1 MLNNF
6 IQLALS
12 QRLLLLLLTS
22 LLAVVGWQSM
32 INTPIDAFPDITH
45 PQVKIIL
52 KVAGMTPSEIETRV
66 TALVE
71 TEMLGI
77 PKQKRLRSL
86 TKYGLTDIT
95 VDFEE
100 GVDIYWARQQVNE
113 RLSAMSER
121 LPSEME
127 GGIAPMTTPL
137 SDVFMFTLESDS
149 LSLSERRQWL
159 DWVIRPSLRTLAGVA
174 DVNTLGGEVRT
185 YEIAPDAQRMA
196 ALGITLE
203 DIQQTISNNHQ
214 MTGAG
219 RLDESEE
226 TLVVRLNGS
235 QTGLDSLAALR
246 ITTKD
251 NTPIRIADVAQVHL
265 GSLARNGGVTHN
277 GKGETVEA
285 IVLAMTGA
293 NARMVVKGVEER
305 LASLEA
311 ALPKDLHINVFYN
324 RANLIERAVWT
335 VTQSLIEAI
344 ILVLLLLI
352 VFLSNWRAALTVA
365 MILPLSALAT
375 FILME
380 QAHLSA
386 NLMSLGGLVIA
397 IGMLVDAGVV
407 VVENIVSRLHAG
419 KSHRL
424 PKQHL
429 IARAV
434 GEVSTP
440 VAAGIAIIIIIFL
453 PLLTLEDIEGKLF
466 SPVALTIVFA
476 LASALVLALTVI
488 PAIASMLLSGQHA
501 FDEPQWLERL
511 QVTYQA
517 FLEGAIKRQR
527 LIASIS
533 ALSLVLAAVA
543 YPNIGKIF
551 IPTLDEGDII
561 VQLEKLPSISLN
573 ASLAL
578 DTKVQQSLLAE
589 VPEITGI
596 IARAGSDDI
605 GLDPMGLN
613 DTDSFLTLKPAAQWR
628 IPHDK
633 EALLTAIRDVLDSF
647 SGINHTLTQPIEMRV
662 SEMLTGTRG
671 DIAIKI
677 YGDNAQQLTQLAERI
692 QTELTHMTGAAEVFT
707 PANNGVQYLQVTFD
721 HDAMRRYELNVD
733 TLSQWI
739 RSQLEG
745 QAIGL
750 MYEGNRRTPIMLRG
764 DAQPSE
770 NLPELAQ
777 LPIPQTLAKGLRLS
791 DVATLERS
799 EGPVSIARENGQRM
813 AVVLVNVNGR
823 DLVGFVEEAQQK
835 IKNTIALPA
844 GYWLTWGGQFENQQR
859 ASQRLSIVIP
869 LGLLMIAFL
878 LLMLLGSFKLTLI
891 TMLSVPFA
899 LVGGIIAL
907 YASGE
912 YLSLPASIGFIALL
926 GIAVLNSLVMV
937 DTWKH
942 LRNEGHSGLT
952 LVLMGAKRRLRPVL
966 MTASIAALGLMPLL
980 FATGPGSELQR
991 PLAVVVIGGLVTSTL
1006 LTLVLLPLIYYR
1018 LVAQYD
1024 HTH

>member
-1 MLNNF
+1 MSKL

-22 LLAVVGWQSM
+22 LLALVGWQSM
-32 INTPIDAFPDITH
+32 MNTPIDAFPDITH

-52 KVAGMTPSEIETRV
+52 KIPGMTPSEIETRV

-95 VDFEE
+95 IDFEE

-121 LPSEME
+121 LPADMD

-159 DWVIRPSLRTLAGVA
+159 DWVIRPSLRTIAGVA
-174 DVNTLGGEVRT
+174 DVNTLGGEVRS
-185 YEIAPDAQRMA
+185 YEISPDPQRMS
-196 ALGITLE
+196 ALGITLD
-203 DIQQTISNNHQ
+203 DIKQTIINNHQ
-214 MTGAG
+214 ITGAG

-235 QTGLDSLAALR
+235 LIGLDNLAELR
-246 ITTKD
+246 IATKD
-251 NTPIRIADVAQVHL
+251 NSPIRLSDVAQVHF
-265 GSLARNGGVTHN
+265 GSLARNGGVTRN
-277 GKGETVEA
+277 GQGETVEA
-285 IVLAMTGA
+285 IVLAITGA
-293 NARMVVKGVEER
+293 NARMVIKGVKER
-305 LASLEA
+305 LTLLETT
-311 ALPKDLHINVFYN
+311 LPKDLHINVFYN
-324 RANLIERAVWT
+324 RADLIERAVWT
-335 VTQSLIEAI
+335 VTKSLIEAI
-344 ILVLLLLI
+344 VLVLLLLI

-375 FILME
+375 FILMQ

-419 KSHRL
+419 KAHRL

-440 VAAGIAIIIIIFL
+440 VSAGIAIIIIIFL
-453 PLLTLEDIEGKLF
+453 PLLTLQDIEGKLF

-476 LASALVLALTVI
+476 LASALFLALTVI
-488 PAIASMLLSGQHA
+488 PAIASILLSGKHA
-501 FDEPQWLERL
+501 FDEPFWLEHL
-511 QVTYQA
+511 QSRYQNL
-517 FLEGAIKRQR
+517 LEGAIKRQG
-527 LIASIS
+527 LIAIISI
-533 ALSLVLAAVA
+533 LSLVIAGTI
-543 YPNIGKIF
+543 YPRIGKIF

-561 VQLEKLPSISLN
+561 VQLEKLPSISLA

-578 DTKVQQSLLAE
+578 DTKVQQTLLKE

-605 GLDPMGLN
+605 GVDPMGLN
-613 DTDSFLTLKPAAQWR
+613 DTDSFLTLKAANEWR
-628 IPHDK
+628 IPNNK
-633 EALLTAIRDVLDSF
+633 EALLASIREVLEGF
-647 SGINHTLTQPIEMRV
+647 TGINYTLTQPIEMRV

-677 YGDNAQQLTQLAERI
+677 YGDDSQQLTQLAQSI
-692 QTELTHMTGAAEVFT
+692 QTQLSPITGASEVFT
-707 PANNGVQYLQVTFD
+707 PANGGVQYLQIQFD
-721 HDAMRRYELNVD
+721 HDALRRYELNID
-733 TLSQWI
+733 SLSEWI
-739 RSQLEG
+739 RSQIEG

-764 DAQPSE
+764 DSQPSE
-770 NLPELAQ
+770 NLSNLAQ
-777 LPIPQTLAKGLRLS
+777 LLIPDSQIQGLRLA
-791 DVATLERS
+791 DVAQVTRS
-799 EGPVSIARENGQRM
+799 EGAVSIARENGQRM

-823 DLVGFVEEAQQK
+823 DLVSFVKEAQQAIKQK
-835 IKNTIALPA
+835 ITLPT
-844 GYWLTWGGQFENQQR
+844 GYWITFGGQFENQQR
-859 ASQRLSIVIP
+859 ANERLSIVVP
-869 LGLLMIAFL
+869 LGLLIIAFL
-878 LLMLLGSFKLTLI
+878 LLMLLGSLKLTLI

-899 LVGGIIAL
+899 LIGGIIAL
-907 YASGE
+907 YFSGE

-937 DTWKH
+937 DTWKQ
-942 LRNEGHSGLT
+942 LRKEGLKGLL
-952 LVLMGAKRRLRPVL
+952 LVLTGAKRRLRPVL
-966 MTASIAALGLMPLL
+966 MTASIAALGLIPLL

-991 PLAVVVIGGLVTSTL
+991 PLAVVVTGGLVSSTL
-1006 LTLVLLPLIYYR
+1006 LTLILLPLIYYR
-1018 LVAQYD
+1018 LIARHD
-1024 HTH
+1024 A

>member
-1 MLNNF
+1 MNSF

-113 RLSAMSER
+113 RLSAMVER

-159 DWVIRPSLRTLAGVA
+159 DWVIRPSLRTIAGVA

-203 DIQQTISNNHQ
+203 DIAQTISSNHQ

-251 NTPIRIADVAQVHL
+251 NTPIRLADVAQVHL

-488 PAIASMLLSGQHA
+488 PAIASILLSGQHA

-511 QVTYQA
+511 QITYQA
-517 FLEGAIKRQR
+517 FLEGAIKRQT

-628 IPHDK
+628 IPNDK

-692 QTELTHMTGAAEVFT
+692 QTELTPMTGAAEVFT

-721 HDAMRRYELNVD
+721 HDALRRYELNVD

-823 DLVGFVEEAQQK
+823 DLVSFVEEAQQK

-878 LLMLLGSFKLTLI
+878 LLMLLESFKLTLI

-942 LRNEGHSGLT
+942 LRSEGHYGLT

>member
-1 MLNNF
+1 MSKL

-22 LLAVVGWQSM
+22 LLALVGWQSM
-32 INTPIDAFPDITH
+32 MNTPIDAFPDITH

-52 KVAGMTPSEIETRV
+52 KIPGMTPSEIETRV

-95 VDFEE
+95 IDFEE

-121 LPSEME
+121 LPADID

-159 DWVIRPSLRTLAGVA
+159 DWVIRPSLRTIAGVA
-174 DVNTLGGEVRT
+174 DVNTLGGEVRS
-185 YEIAPDAQRMA
+185 YEISPDPQRMS
-196 ALGITLE
+196 ALGITLD
-203 DIQQTISNNHQ
+203 DIKQTIINNHQ
-214 MTGAG
+214 ITGAG

-235 QTGLDSLAALR
+235 LIGLDNLAELR
-246 ITTKD
+246 IVTKD
-251 NTPIRIADVAQVHL
+251 NTPIRLSDVAQVHF
-265 GSLARNGGVTHN
+265 GSLARNGGVTRN
-277 GKGETVEA
+277 GQGETVEA
-285 IVLAMTGA
+285 IVLAITGA
-293 NARMVVKGVEER
+293 NARMVIKGVKER
-305 LASLEA
+305 LALLETT
-311 ALPKDLHINVFYN
+311 LPKDLHISVFYN
-324 RANLIERAVWT
+324 RADLIERAVWT
-335 VTQSLIEAI
+335 VTKSLIEAI
-344 ILVLLLLI
+344 VLVLLLLI

-375 FILME
+375 FILMQ

-419 KSHRL
+419 KEHRL

-440 VAAGIAIIIIIFL
+440 VSAGIAIIIIIFL
-453 PLLTLEDIEGKLF
+453 PLLTLQDIEGKLF

-476 LASALVLALTVI
+476 LASALFLALTVI
-488 PAIASMLLSGQHA
+488 PAIASILLSGKHA
-501 FDEPQWLERL
+501 FDEPFWLEQL
-511 QVTYQA
+511 QSRYQNL
-517 FLEGAIKRQR
+517 LEGAIKRQG
-527 LIASIS
+527 LIAIISI
-533 ALSLVLAAVA
+533 LSLIIAGTI
-543 YPNIGKIF
+543 YPRIGKIF

-561 VQLEKLPSISLN
+561 VQLEKLPSISLA

-578 DTKVQQSLLAE
+578 DTKVQQTLLKE

-613 DTDSFLTLKPAAQWR
+613 DTDSFLTLKAANEWR
-628 IPHDK
+628 IPNNK
-633 EALLTAIRDVLDSF
+633 EALLASIREVLEGF
-647 SGINHTLTQPIEMRV
+647 TGINHTLTQPIEMRV

-677 YGDNAQQLTQLAERI
+677 YGDDSQQLTQLAQSI
-692 QTELTHMTGAAEVFT
+692 QTQLSPIAGASEVFT
-707 PANNGVQYLQVTFD
+707 PANSGVQYLQVQFD
-721 HDAMRRYELNVD
+721 HDALRRYELNID
-733 TLSQWI
+733 SLSEWI
-739 RSQLEG
+739 RSQIEG

-764 DAQPSE
+764 DSQPSE
-770 NLPELAQ
+770 ILSNLAQ
-777 LPIPQTLAKGLRLS
+777 LLIPDSHIQGLRLA
-791 DVATLERS
+791 DVAQVTRS
-799 EGPVSIARENGQRM
+799 EGAVSIARENGQRM

-823 DLVGFVEEAQQK
+823 DLVSFVKEAQQVIKQK
-835 IKNTIALPA
+835 ITLPT
-844 GYWLTWGGQFENQQR
+844 GYWLTFGGQFENQQR
-859 ASQRLSIVIP
+859 ANERLSIVVP
-869 LGLLMIAFL
+869 LGLLIIAFL
-878 LLMLLGSFKLTLI
+878 LLMLLGSLKLTLI

-899 LVGGIIAL
+899 LIGGIIAL
-907 YASGE
+907 YFSGE

-937 DTWKH
+937 DTWKQ
-942 LRNEGHSGLT
+942 LRKEGLKGLL
-952 LVLMGAKRRLRPVL
+952 LVLTGAKRRLRPVL
-966 MTASIAALGLMPLL
+966 MTASIAALGLIPLL

-991 PLAVVVIGGLVTSTL
+991 PLAVVVTGGLVSSTL
-1006 LTLVLLPLIYYR
+1006 LTLILLPLIYYR
-1018 LVAQYD
+1018 LIARHD
-1024 HTH
+1024 T

>member
-1 MLNNF
+1 MNSL
-6 IQLALS
+6 IQAALS
-12 QRLLLLLLTS
+12 QRILVLMLTS
-22 LLAVVGWQSM
+22 LLAVIGWQSM
-32 INTPIDAFPDITH
+32 MTTPIDAFPDITH

-52 KVAGMTPSEIETRV
+52 KIPGMTPNEIETRV

-77 PKQKRLRSL
+77 PRQKRLRSL

-113 RLSAMSER
+113 RLSGMSGR
-121 LPSEME
+121 LPVDMT
-127 GGIAPMTTPL
+127 GGVAPMTTPL

-159 DWVIRPSLRTLAGVA
+159 DWVIRPSLRTIAGVA

-185 YEIAPDAQRMA
+185 YEIVPDPQRMA
-196 ALGITLE
+196 VLGITLGE
-203 DIQQTISNNHQ
+203 IKQSITTNHQ
-214 MTGAG
+214 ITGAG

-226 TLVVRLNGS
+226 TLVVRLEGS
-235 QTGLDSLAALR
+235 LKGLDSLADLR
-246 ITTKD
+246 ISTKD
-251 NTPIRIADVAQVHL
+251 NSPIRLIDVAEVHL
-265 GSLARNGGVTHN
+265 GSLARNGGVTQN
-277 GKGETVEA
+277 GHGETVEA

-293 NARMVVKGVEER
+293 NARMVVQGIEER
-305 LASLEA
+305 LATLDA
-311 ALPKDLHINVFYN
+311 ALPKDLHVHVFYN

-335 VTQSLIEAI
+335 VTKSLIEAI

-375 FILME
+375 FILMK

-407 VVENIVSRLHAG
+407 VVENIVSRLHAS
-419 KSHRL
+419 KYHRL

-440 VAAGIAIIIIIFL
+440 VTAGIAIIIIIFL
-453 PLLTLEDIEGKLF
+453 PLLTLQDIEGKLF

-476 LASALVLALTVI
+476 LASALLLALTVI
-488 PAIASMLLSGQHA
+488 PAIASLLLSGSHA
-501 FDEPQWLERL
+501 FDEPKWLETL
-511 QVTYQA
+511 QHAYQR
-517 FLEGAIKRQR
+517 FLEAAIHKQR
-527 LIASIS
+527 LIAIISI
-533 ALSLVLAAVA
+533 LSLVLAAA
-543 YPNIGKIF
+543 LYPRIGKIF

-578 DTKVQQSLLAE
+578 DTKVQQTLLAE

-613 DTDSFLTLKPAAQWR
+613 DTDSFLRLKPANEWR
-628 IPHDK
+628 IPNNK
-633 EALLTAIRDVLDSF
+633 EALLTAIRNTLEGF
-647 SGINHTLTQPIEMRV
+647 AGINHTLTQPIEMRV

-671 DIAIKI
+671 DVAIKV
-677 YGDNAQQLTQLAERI
+677 YGEDSKQLTQLAETI
-692 QTELTHMTGAAEVFT
+692 KEQLTPITGAAEVFT
-707 PANNGVQYLQVTFD
+707 PANSGVQYLQVRFD
-721 HDAMRRYELNVD
+721 HDALRRYELDVD
-733 TLSQWI
+733 TLSQWV

-745 QAIGL
+745 QAVGL

-770 NLPELAQ
+770 VLPDLGR
-777 LPIPQTLAKGLRLS
+777 LPIPNSHIAGLRLS
-791 DVATLERS
+791 DVALLERS

-813 AVVLVNVNGR
+813 AVILVNVNGR
-823 DLVGFVEEAQQK
+823 DLVGFVEEAQNK
-835 IKNTIALPA
+835 IKKNIILPA

-859 ASQRLSIVIP
+859 ASERLGIVVP
-869 LGLLMIAFL
+869 LGLLIIAFL
-878 LLMLLGSFKLTLI
+878 LLMLLGSLKLTII

-899 LVGGIIAL
+899 LIGGIIAL
-907 YASGE
+907 YFSGE

-942 LRNEGHSGLT
+942 LRSEGHYGLT

-966 MTASIAALGLMPLL
+966 MTASIAALGLLPLL

-991 PLAVVVIGGLVTSTL
+991 PLAVVVIGGLITSSL

-1018 LVAQYD
+1018 LVASHD
-1024 HTH
+1024 TH

>member
-1 MLNNF
+1 MSKL

-22 LLAVVGWQSM
+22 LLALVGWQSM
-32 INTPIDAFPDITH
+32 MNTPIDAFPDITH

-52 KVAGMTPSEIETRV
+52 KIPGMTPSEIETRV

-95 VDFEE
+95 IDFEE

-121 LPSEME
+121 LPADMD

-159 DWVIRPSLRTLAGVA
+159 DWVIRPSLRTIAGVA
-174 DVNTLGGEVRT
+174 DVNTLGGEVRS
-185 YEIAPDAQRMA
+185 YEISPDPQRMS
-196 ALGITLE
+196 ALGITLD
-203 DIQQTISNNHQ
+203 DIKQTIINNHQ
-214 MTGAG
+214 ITGAG

-235 QTGLDSLAALR
+235 LIGLDNLAELR
-246 ITTKD
+246 IATKD
-251 NTPIRIADVAQVHL
+251 NSPIRLSDVAQVHF
-265 GSLARNGGVTHN
+265 GSLARNGGVTRN
-277 GKGETVEA
+277 GQGETVEA
-285 IVLAMTGA
+285 IVLAITGA
-293 NARMVVKGVEER
+293 NARMVIKGVKER
-305 LASLEA
+305 LTLLETT
-311 ALPKDLHINVFYN
+311 LPKDLHINVFYN
-324 RANLIERAVWT
+324 RADLIERAVWT
-335 VTQSLIEAI
+335 VTKSLIEAI
-344 ILVLLLLI
+344 VLVLLLLI

-375 FILME
+375 FILMQ

-419 KSHRL
+419 KAHRL

-434 GEVSTP
+434 SEVSTP
-440 VAAGIAIIIIIFL
+440 VSAGIAIIIIIFL
-453 PLLTLEDIEGKLF
+453 PLLTLQDIEGKLF

-476 LASALVLALTVI
+476 LASALFLALTVI
-488 PAIASMLLSGQHA
+488 PAIASILLSGKHA
-501 FDEPQWLERL
+501 FDEPFWLEHL
-511 QVTYQA
+511 QSRYQNL
-517 FLEGAIKRQR
+517 LEGAIKRQG
-527 LIASIS
+527 LIAIISI
-533 ALSLVLAAVA
+533 LSLVIAGTI
-543 YPNIGKIF
+543 YPRIGKIF

-561 VQLEKLPSISLN
+561 VQLEKLPSISLA

-578 DTKVQQSLLAE
+578 DTKVQQTLLKE

-613 DTDSFLTLKPAAQWR
+613 DTDSFLTLKAANEWR
-628 IPHDK
+628 IPNNK
-633 EALLTAIRDVLDSF
+633 EALLASIREVLEGF
-647 SGINHTLTQPIEMRV
+647 TGINHTLTQPIEMRV

-677 YGDNAQQLTQLAERI
+677 YGDDSQQLTQLAQSI
-692 QTELTHMTGAAEVFT
+692 QTQLSPITGASEVFT
-707 PANNGVQYLQVTFD
+707 PANGGVQYLQVQFD
-721 HDAMRRYELNVD
+721 HDALRRYELNID
-733 TLSQWI
+733 SLSEWI
-739 RSQLEG
+739 RSQIEG

-764 DAQPSE
+764 DSQPSE
-770 NLPELAQ
+770 NLSNLAQ
-777 LPIPQTLAKGLRLS
+777 LLIPDSQIQGLRLA
-791 DVATLERS
+791 DVAQVTRS
-799 EGPVSIARENGQRM
+799 EGAVSIARENGQRM

-823 DLVGFVEEAQQK
+823 DLVSFVKEAQQAIKQK
-835 IKNTIALPA
+835 ITLPT
-844 GYWLTWGGQFENQQR
+844 GYWITFGGQFENQQR
-859 ASQRLSIVIP
+859 ANERLSIVVP
-869 LGLLMIAFL
+869 LGLLIIAFL
-878 LLMLLGSFKLTLI
+878 LLMLLGSLKLTLI

-899 LVGGIIAL
+899 LIGGIIAL
-907 YASGE
+907 YFSGE

-937 DTWKH
+937 DTWKQ
-942 LRNEGHSGLT
+942 LRKEGLKGLL
-952 LVLMGAKRRLRPVL
+952 LVLTGAKRRLRPVL
-966 MTASIAALGLMPLL
+966 MTASIAALGLIPLL

-991 PLAVVVIGGLVTSTL
+991 PLAVVVTGGLVSSTL
-1006 LTLVLLPLIYYR
+1006 LTLILLPLIYYR
-1018 LVAQYD
+1018 LIARHD
-1024 HTH
+1024 A

>member
-1 MLNNF
+1 MNKL

-12 QRLLLLLLTS
+12 QRLLVLMLTCLLV
-22 LLAVVGWQSM
+22 AVGWHSM
-32 INTPIDAFPDITH
+32 MNTPIDAFPDITH
-45 PQVKIIL
+45 PQVKMIL
-52 KVAGMTPSEIETRV
+52 KIPGMTPSEIETRV
-66 TALVE
+66 TAIVE

-113 RLSAMSER
+113 RLSALTER
-121 LPSEME
+121 LPTDLD

-159 DWVIRPSLRTLAGVA
+159 DWVIRPSLRTIAGVA

-185 YEIAPDAQRMA
+185 YEIAPDPQRMA
-196 ALGITLE
+196 ALGITLD
-203 DIQQTISNNHQ
+203 DIKETISNNHQ
-214 MTGAG
+214 ITGAG

-226 TLVVRLNGS
+226 TLVVRLDGNL
-235 QTGLDSLAALR
+235 QGLDSLAQLR

-251 NTPIRIADVAQVHL
+251 NTPIRLADIAQVHL

-277 GKGETVEA
+277 GQGETVEA

-293 NARMVVKGVEER
+293 NARMVVQGVQER
-305 LASLEA
+305 LAMLET
-311 ALPKDLHINVFYN
+311 ALPKDLHIKVFYN
-324 RANLIERAVWT
+324 RADLIERAVWT
-335 VTQSLIEAI
+335 VTKSLIEAI
-344 ILVLLLLI
+344 VLVLLLLI

-365 MILPLSALAT
+365 TILPLSALAT
-375 FILME
+375 FILMQ

-419 KSHRL
+419 KDHRL

-440 VAAGIAIIIIIFL
+440 VSAGIGIIIIIFL
-453 PLLTLEDIEGKLF
+453 PLLTLQDIEGKLF

-488 PAIASMLLSGQHA
+488 PAIASILLSGSHA

-511 QVTYQA
+511 QHHYQHL
-517 FLEGAIKRQR
+517 LETAIRKQK
-527 LIASIS
+527 LIAIISI
-533 ALSLVLAAVA
+533 LSLIAAA
-543 YPNIGKIF
+543 AIYPRIGKIF

-561 VQLEKLPSISLN
+561 VQLEKLPSISLT

-578 DTKVQQSLLAE
+578 DSKVQQQLMAE

-613 DTDSFLTLKPAAQWR
+613 DTDSFLTLKPANEWR
-628 IPHDK
+628 IPNDK
-633 EALLTAIRDVLDSF
+633 EALLTTIREVLDGF
-647 SGINHTLTQPIEMRV
+647 VGINHTLTQPIEMRV

-677 YGDNAQQLTQLAERI
+677 YGENSEALTQLAEKI
-692 QTELTHMTGAAEVFT
+692 QTELTPITGAAEVFT
-707 PANNGVQYLQVTFD
+707 PANSGVQYLQVRFD
-721 HDAMRRYELNVD
+721 HDALRRYELD
-733 TLSQWI
+733 SDSLSQWV
-739 RSQLEG
+739 RSQIEG
-745 QAIGL
+745 QQIGL

-770 NLPELAQ
+770 NLPDLGQ
-777 LPIPQTLAKGLRLS
+777 LPIPHSNMMGLRLS
-791 DVATLERS
+791 DVASLERS

-835 IKNTIALPA
+835 LKQNLTLPA

-859 ASQRLSIVIP
+859 ASERLSIVVP
-869 LGLLMIAFL
+869 LGLLIIVFL
-878 LLMLLGSFKLTLI
+878 LLMLLESFKLTLI

-899 LVGGIIAL
+899 LIGGIIAL
-907 YASGE
+907 YFSGE
-912 YLSLPASIGFIALL
+912 YLSLPASVGFIALL

-937 DTWKH
+937 DTWKN
-942 LRNEGHSGLT
+942 LRSEGLHGLT
-952 LVLMGAKRRLRPVL
+952 LVLTGAKRRLRPVL

-1006 LTLVLLPLIYYR
+1006 LTLILLPLIYYR
-1018 LVAQYD
+1018 LIARHD
-1024 HTH
+1024 NP

>member
-1 MLNNF
+1 MSKL

-22 LLAVVGWQSM
+22 LLALVGWQSM
-32 INTPIDAFPDITH
+32 MNTPIDAFPDITH

-52 KVAGMTPSEIETRV
+52 KIPGMTPSEIETRV

-95 VDFEE
+95 IDFEE

-121 LPSEME
+121 LPADMD

-159 DWVIRPSLRTLAGVA
+159 DWVIRPSLRTIAGVA
-174 DVNTLGGEVRT
+174 DVNTLGGEVRS
-185 YEIAPDAQRMA
+185 YEISPDPQRMS
-196 ALGITLE
+196 ALGITLD
-203 DIQQTISNNHQ
+203 DIKQTIINNHQ
-214 MTGAG
+214 ITGAG

-235 QTGLDSLAALR
+235 LIGLDNLAELR
-246 ITTKD
+246 IATKD
-251 NTPIRIADVAQVHL
+251 NSPIRLSDVAQVHF
-265 GSLARNGGVTHN
+265 GSLARNGGVTRN
-277 GKGETVEA
+277 GQGETVEA
-285 IVLAMTGA
+285 IVLAITGA
-293 NARMVVKGVEER
+293 NARMVIKGVKER
-305 LASLEA
+305 LTLLETT
-311 ALPKDLHINVFYN
+311 LPKDLHINVFYN
-324 RANLIERAVWT
+324 RADLIERAVWT
-335 VTQSLIEAI
+335 VTKSLIEAI
-344 ILVLLLLI
+344 VLVLLLLI

-375 FILME
+375 FILMQ

-419 KSHRL
+419 KAHRL

-434 GEVSTP
+434 SEVSTP
-440 VAAGIAIIIIIFL
+440 VSAGIAIIIIIFL
-453 PLLTLEDIEGKLF
+453 PLLTLQDIEGKLF

-476 LASALVLALTVI
+476 LASALFLALTVI
-488 PAIASMLLSGQHA
+488 PAIASILLSGKHA
-501 FDEPQWLERL
+501 FDEPFWLEHL
-511 QVTYQA
+511 QSRYQNL
-517 FLEGAIKRQR
+517 LEGAIKRQG
-527 LIASIS
+527 LIAIISI
-533 ALSLVLAAVA
+533 LSLVIAGTI
-543 YPNIGKIF
+543 YPRIGKIF

-561 VQLEKLPSISLN
+561 VQLEKLPSISLA

-578 DTKVQQSLLAE
+578 DTKVQQTLLKE

-613 DTDSFLTLKPAAQWR
+613 DTDSFLTLKAANEWR
-628 IPHDK
+628 IPNNK
-633 EALLTAIRDVLDSF
+633 EALLASIREVLEGF
-647 SGINHTLTQPIEMRV
+647 TGINYTLTQPIEMRV

-677 YGDNAQQLTQLAERI
+677 YGDDSQQLTQLAQSI
-692 QTELTHMTGAAEVFT
+692 QTQLSPITGASEVFT
-707 PANNGVQYLQVTFD
+707 PANGGVQYLQIQFD
-721 HDAMRRYELNVD
+721 HDALRRYELNID
-733 TLSQWI
+733 SLSEWI
-739 RSQLEG
+739 RSQIEG

-764 DAQPSE
+764 DSQPSE
-770 NLPELAQ
+770 NLSNLAQ
-777 LPIPQTLAKGLRLS
+777 LLIPDSQIQGLRLA
-791 DVATLERS
+791 DVAQVTRS
-799 EGPVSIARENGQRM
+799 EGAVSIARENGQRM

-823 DLVGFVEEAQQK
+823 DLVSFVKEAQQAIKQK
-835 IKNTIALPA
+835 ITLPT
-844 GYWLTWGGQFENQQR
+844 GYWITFGGQFENQQR
-859 ASQRLSIVIP
+859 ANERLSIVVP
-869 LGLLMIAFL
+869 LGLLIITFL
-878 LLMLLGSFKLTLI
+878 LLMLLGSLKLTLI

-899 LVGGIIAL
+899 LIGGIIAL
-907 YASGE
+907 YFSGE

-937 DTWKH
+937 DTWKQ
-942 LRNEGHSGLT
+942 LRKEGLKGLL
-952 LVLMGAKRRLRPVL
+952 LVLTGAKRRLRPVL
-966 MTASIAALGLMPLL
+966 MTASIAALGLIPLL

-991 PLAVVVIGGLVTSTL
+991 PLAVVVTGGLVSSTL
-1006 LTLVLLPLIYYR
+1006 LTLILLPLIYYR
-1018 LVAQYD
+1018 LIARHD
-1024 HTH
+1024 A

>member
-1 MLNNF
+1 
-6 IQLALS
+6 
-12 QRLLLLLLTS
+12 
-22 LLAVVGWQSM
+22 M

-429 IARAV
+429 IALAV

>member
-1 MLNNF
+1 LKNF

-113 RLSAMSER
+113 RLSAMVAR

-159 DWVIRPSLRTLAGVA
+159 DWVIRPSLRTIAGVA

-203 DIQQTISNNHQ
+203 DIAQTISSNHQ

-251 NTPIRIADVAQVHL
+251 NTPIRLADVAQVHL

-511 QVTYQA
+511 QIAYQA
-517 FLEGAIKRQR
+517 FLEGAIKRQT

-628 IPHDK
+628 IPNDK
-633 EALLTAIRDVLDSF
+633 EALLTAIRDVLDRF
-647 SGINHTLTQPIEMRV
+647 YGINHTLTQPIEMRV

-671 DIAIKI
+671 DVAIKI

-692 QTELTHMTGAAEVFT
+692 KTELTPITGAAEVFT

-721 HDAMRRYELNVD
+721 HDALRRYELNVD

-750 MYEGNRRTPIMLRG
+750 MFEGNRRTPIMLRG

-823 DLVGFVEEAQQK
+823 DLVSFVEEAQQK

-878 LLMLLGSFKLTLI
+878 LLMLLESFKLTLI

-937 DTWKH
+937 ETWKH
-942 LRNEGHSGLT
+942 LRSEGHYGLT

>member
-1 MLNNF
+1 MNNF

-113 RLSAMSER
+113 RLSAMVER

-159 DWVIRPSLRTLAGVA
+159 DWVIRPSLRTIAGVA

-203 DIQQTISNNHQ
+203 DIAQTISSNHQ

-277 GKGETVEA
+277 GQGETVEA

-633 EALLTAIRDVLDSF
+633 EALLTAIRDVLESF

-692 QTELTHMTGAAEVFT
+692 QTELTPMTGAAEVFT

-721 HDAMRRYELNVD
+721 HDALRRYELNVD

-835 IKNTIALPA
+835 IKNTITLPA

>member
-429 IARAV
+429 IALAV

>member
-1 MLNNF
+1 MSKL

-22 LLAVVGWQSM
+22 LLALVGWQSM
-32 INTPIDAFPDITH
+32 MNTPIDAFPDITH

-52 KVAGMTPSEIETRV
+52 KIPGMTPSEIETRV

-95 VDFEE
+95 IDFEE

-121 LPSEME
+121 LPADMD

-159 DWVIRPSLRTLAGVA
+159 DWVIRPSLRTIAGVA
-174 DVNTLGGEVRT
+174 DVNTLGGEVRS
-185 YEIAPDAQRMA
+185 YEISPDPQRMS
-196 ALGITLE
+196 ALGITLD
-203 DIQQTISNNHQ
+203 DIKQTIINNHQ
-214 MTGAG
+214 ITGAG

-235 QTGLDSLAALR
+235 LIGLDNLAELR
-246 ITTKD
+246 IATKD
-251 NTPIRIADVAQVHL
+251 NSPIRLSDVAQVHF
-265 GSLARNGGVTHN
+265 GSLARNGGVTRN
-277 GKGETVEA
+277 GQGETVEA
-285 IVLAMTGA
+285 IVLAITGA
-293 NARMVVKGVEER
+293 NARMVIKGVKER
-305 LASLEA
+305 LTLLETT
-311 ALPKDLHINVFYN
+311 LPKDLHINVFYN
-324 RANLIERAVWT
+324 RADLIERAVWT
-335 VTQSLIEAI
+335 VTKSLIEAI
-344 ILVLLLLI
+344 VLVLLLLI

-375 FILME
+375 FILMQ

-419 KSHRL
+419 KAHRL

-440 VAAGIAIIIIIFL
+440 VSAGIAIIIIIFL
-453 PLLTLEDIEGKLF
+453 PLLTLQDIEGKLF

-476 LASALVLALTVI
+476 LASALFLALTVI
-488 PAIASMLLSGQHA
+488 PAIASILLSGKHA
-501 FDEPQWLERL
+501 FDEPFWLEHL
-511 QVTYQA
+511 QSRYQNL
-517 FLEGAIKRQR
+517 LEGAIKRQG
-527 LIASIS
+527 LIAIISI
-533 ALSLVLAAVA
+533 LSLVIAGTI
-543 YPNIGKIF
+543 YPRIGKIF

-561 VQLEKLPSISLN
+561 VQLEKLPSISLA

-578 DTKVQQSLLAE
+578 DTKVQQTLLKE

-613 DTDSFLTLKPAAQWR
+613 DTDSFLTLKAANEWR
-628 IPHDK
+628 IPNNK
-633 EALLTAIRDVLDSF
+633 EALLASIREVLEGF
-647 SGINHTLTQPIEMRV
+647 TGINYTLTQPIEMRV

-677 YGDNAQQLTQLAERI
+677 YGDDSQQLTQLAQSI
-692 QTELTHMTGAAEVFT
+692 QTQLSPITGASEVFT
-707 PANNGVQYLQVTFD
+707 PANGGVQYLQIQFD
-721 HDAMRRYELNVD
+721 HDALRRYELNID
-733 TLSQWI
+733 SLSEWI
-739 RSQLEG
+739 RSQIEG

-764 DAQPSE
+764 DSQPSE
-770 NLPELAQ
+770 NLSNLAQ
-777 LPIPQTLAKGLRLS
+777 LLIPDSQIQGLRLA
-791 DVATLERS
+791 DVAQVTRS
-799 EGPVSIARENGQRM
+799 EGAVSIARENGQRM

-823 DLVGFVEEAQQK
+823 DLVSFVKEAQQAIKQK
-835 IKNTIALPA
+835 ITLPT
-844 GYWLTWGGQFENQQR
+844 GYWITFGGQFENQQR
-859 ASQRLSIVIP
+859 ANERLSIVVP
-869 LGLLMIAFL
+869 LGLLIIAFL
-878 LLMLLGSFKLTLI
+878 LLMLLGSLKLTLI

-899 LVGGIIAL
+899 LIGGIIAL
-907 YASGE
+907 YFSGE

-937 DTWKH
+937 DTWKQ
-942 LRNEGHSGLT
+942 LRKEGLKGLL
-952 LVLMGAKRRLRPVL
+952 LVLTGAKRRLRPVL
-966 MTASIAALGLMPLL
+966 MTASIAALGLIPLL

-991 PLAVVVIGGLVTSTL
+991 PLAVVVTGGLVSSTL
-1006 LTLVLLPLIYYR
+1006 LTLILLPLIYYR
-1018 LVAQYD
+1018 LIARHD
-1024 HTH
+1024 A

>member
-1 MLNNF
+1 
-6 IQLALS
+6 
-12 QRLLLLLLTS
+12 
-22 LLAVVGWQSM
+22 
-32 INTPIDAFPDITH
+32 
-45 PQVKIIL
+45 
-52 KVAGMTPSEIETRV
+52 
-66 TALVE
+66 
-71 TEMLGI
+71 
-77 PKQKRLRSL
+77 
-86 TKYGLTDIT
+86 
-95 VDFEE
+95 
-100 GVDIYWARQQVNE
+100 
-113 RLSAMSER
+113 
-121 LPSEME
+121 
-127 GGIAPMTTPL
+127 
-137 SDVFMFTLESDS
+137 
-149 LSLSERRQWL
+149 
-159 DWVIRPSLRTLAGVA
+159 
-174 DVNTLGGEVRT
+174 
-185 YEIAPDAQRMA
+185 
-196 ALGITLE
+196 
-203 DIQQTISNNHQ
+203 
-214 MTGAG
+214 
-219 RLDESEE
+219 
-226 TLVVRLNGS
+226 
-235 QTGLDSLAALR
+235 
-246 ITTKD
+246 
-251 NTPIRIADVAQVHL
+251 
-265 GSLARNGGVTHN
+265 
-277 GKGETVEA
+277 
-285 IVLAMTGA
+285 
-293 NARMVVKGVEER
+293 
-305 LASLEA
+305 
-311 ALPKDLHINVFYN
+311 
-324 RANLIERAVWT
+324 
-335 VTQSLIEAI
+335 
-344 ILVLLLLI
+344 
-352 VFLSNWRAALTVA
+352 
-365 MILPLSALAT
+365 
-375 FILME
+375 
-380 QAHLSA
+380 
-386 NLMSLGGLVIA
+386 
-397 IGMLVDAGVV
+397 
-407 VVENIVSRLHAG
+407 
-419 KSHRL
+419 
-424 PKQHL
+424 
-429 IARAV
+429 
-434 GEVSTP
+434 
-440 VAAGIAIIIIIFL
+440 
-453 PLLTLEDIEGKLF
+453 
-466 SPVALTIVFA
+466 
-476 LASALVLALTVI
+476 
-488 PAIASMLLSGQHA
+488 MLLSGQHA
-501 FDEPQWLERL
+501 FDEPKWPERL
-511 QVTYQA
+511 QAYYQR
-517 FLEGAIKRQR
+517 FLEAAIKQQR
-527 LIASIS
+527 LIGLIS
-533 ALSLVLAAVA
+533 VAFFALAAAA

-633 EALLTAIRDVLDSF
+633 EALLTAIRDVLESF

-692 QTELTHMTGAAEVFT
+692 QTELAPMTGAAEVFT

-721 HDAMRRYELNVD
+721 HDALRRYELNVD

-835 IKNTIALPA
+835 IKNTITLPA

-942 LRNEGHSGLT
+942 LRNEGNSGLT